1 MRGKRGEKKGNK
13 NKNSRDEFNGVFFA
27 RDNNLFLSGM
37 AFCLEVVWM
46 ALFFAGEG
54 DRVEEVRQREGKFA
68 AHIILLIRNK
78 SHFEQKHKSSHLGKI
93 LPWVCS
99 REEF

>member
-1 MRGKRGEKKGNK
+1 M
-13 NKNSRDEFNGVFFA
+13 EFSSHVITTCFYLGWLFA
-27 RDNNLFLSGM
+27 LRLFGWL
-37 AFCLEVVWM
+37 F
-46 ALFFAGEG
+46 FFAGEG

-99 REEF
+99 WEDF